1 MGMEREGGRG
11 REREGEGDIEGERMG
26 YGGGDGEREGVRSIL
41 LCVPGRKGA
50 RDLAGRPL
58 MSRYSADSRAI
69 PCDRVSLRVIARLQ
83 WSTQTS
89 VIA

>member
-1 MGMEREGGRG
+1 MAVF
-11 REREGEGDIEGERMG
+11 
-26 YGGGDGEREGVRSIL
+26 GVYV
-41 LCVPGRKGA
+41 CVCVCVYMPGRKGA
-50 RDLAGRPL
+50 RALAGHPL

-83 WSTQTS
+83 QSTQIS